1 MKRLIAFLLIT
12 ICLTVSIAA
21 QSSNQTKV
29 SGSVKDPADAAVA
42 GARIFLLNT
51 KTRMEETT
59 VSGVDGSF
67 AFESVVPGDY
77 EIRVSAEGFA
87 VQNQAVQVTSA
98 GINNLEISLGIGEKR
113 VTVTAEVGQAEQTEN
128 VPQAV
133 SVIGTNEILQRTTS
147 V

>member
-59 VSGVDGSF
+59 VNLRKSWSKRKTETKTDG
-67 AFESVVPGDY
+67 
-77 EIRVSAEGFA
+77 
-87 VQNQAVQVTSA
+87 
-98 GINNLEISLGIGEKR
+98 LHL
-113 VTVTAEVGQAEQTEN
+113 
-128 VPQAV
+128 
-133 SVIGTNEILQRTTS
+133 LM
-147 V
+147 